1 MLKIKTLNYNY
12 KSQPCLRFTFPFFF
26 FLVEKQDLPLLS
38 PKGKKKKK
46 KIPSYTTYTKILNS
60 KIVHIYIFFKFLIKI
75 TRVFK

>member
-1 MLKIKTLNYNY
+1 MPKIYL
-12 KSQPCLRFTFPFFF
+12 SFFF

-38 PKGKKKKK
+38 PKGKKKK